1 LKVELLLCRWIERS
15 RADLELREVVGEKK
29 RKEISLVLAR
39 KKKARQQ
46 KVRKRKAGNRYFG
59 GLKKSQNH
67 HKKSGTWGHKKIQTD
82 PLEEK
87 RSCQGTFRSLKSRR
101 VPCRTA

>member
-1 LKVELLLCRWIERS
+1 MACRCSEALKVELLLCRWIERS

-46 KVRKRKAGNRYFG
+46 KVRKRK
-59 GLKKSQNH
+59 QE
-67 HKKSGTWGHKKIQTD
+67 TD
-82 PLEEK
+82 ILV
-87 RSCQGTFRSLKSRR
+87 G
-101 VPCRTA
+101 

>member
-46 KVRKRKAGNRYFG
+46 KVRKGDDSEGFTSRERGLVNRRHQGQPSRAYLFVTCCSTVS
-59 GLKKSQNH
+59 L
-67 HKKSGTWGHKKIQTD
+67 GTDVQ
-82 PLEEK
+82 
-87 RSCQGTFRSLKSRR
+87 S
-101 VPCRTA
+101 